1 MSEGLVGRDTL
12 LDAGPLIAMIVERHQ
27 WHAVIE
33 PLWRAEVGR
42 CLTVE
47 PVIVEAA
54 HGVQRYGGNPA
65 RVLEFVISAEIPV
78 FALHLLLHEQCVPLL
93 RQYADVPMDYT
104 DATLLALADR
114 LRLDRI
120 FTTDRKGFRTYR
132 GVRGVGMEVVPA

>member
-1 MSEGLVGRDTL
+1 MSDGLIGRDTL
-12 LDAGPLIAMIVERHQ
+12 LDAGPLIAMLVKSDQ
-27 WHAVIE
+27 WHGAIAPVWPTE
-33 PLWRAEVGR
+33 APR

-47 PVIVEAA
+47 PVIVEATHA
-54 HGVQRYGGNPA
+54 VQRYGGNPA

-93 RQYADVPMDYT
+93 RQYADVPMDYA

-132 GVRGVGMEVVPA
+132 GVRGVGLEVVPA